1 VSADVSGAIDQVKY
15 RAFIS
20 YSQRDKKWGDWLHKA
35 LETYRVPR
43 RLVGKESREGK
54 VPRRVFPIFRDRE
67 ELAVSSDLGSNIEQA
82 LRESRYLIVICSPNS
97 AQSRWV
103 GEEIKTFKR
112 LGREDRILA
121 LIIDGEPNA
130 SDKSGF
136 SPEEECFPE
145 ALRYR
150 CSEDGGLSQ
159 TKTEPIAAD
168 ARKGKDGETNAKLK
182 LLAGLLGLNYDDL
195 KQREQRRTLQRRLI
209 IGIMALVVLALS
221 GSWAYQEIKRR
232 YEQTEISTNH
242 EALSANCASCHEKS
256 LGPPTL
262 AQLRLLVR
270 SPSHHGLSLAT
281 IDRKCESC
289 HQQHTFHEA
298 SVVQNRSC
306 SVCHQEHQGLAP
318 MKMVASSQC
327 ASCHNNS
334 VIMEAAAQKGM
345 QLPPEEF
352 HRHSHPPQQ
361 IIFDLPRP
369 DRGYTQTFPSFW
381 QGHPE
386 FQLDREQVR
395 DPDVLRFNHQRH
407 FATDVRLKNDKRLD
421 CNYCHK
427 PDCEGRFYQRVTF
440 AANCQECHSLRF
452 DPGLPNSDLTP
463 GNPDSELTL
472 PHSSGAVVHG
482 FLRTLP
488 TQYAEFALKNGAN
501 PENVQ
506 ASVKK
511 QLTQLREL
519 VGSEEDFERKIF
531 FSIDPYKPMHGA
543 DPGLR
548 DSFYGCAFCHEVK
561 PVANDAPMITRP
573 SLVDRWMP
581 QANFNHAK
589 HASMKCDDCH
599 HAMQSRNTSDAL
611 MPTKANCVT
620 CHSPAG
626 KIVAEC
632 ITCHTY
638 HAPPQT
644 SPDKL
649 PGLP

>member
-1 VSADVSGAIDQVKY
+1 MSAAVSGGIDQVKY

-43 RLVGKESREGK
+43 RLVGKESREGR
-54 VPRRVFPIFRDRE
+54 VPRRVFPVFRDRE
-67 ELAVSSDLGSNIEQA
+67 ELGVSSDLGSNLEQA

-97 AQSRWV
+97 AQSLWV
-103 GEEIKTFKR
+103 GEEIKTFKK
-112 LGREDRILA
+112 LGREHRILA
-121 LIIDGEPNA
+121 LIVDGEPNA

-136 SPEEECFPE
+136 SPEEECFPK

-150 CSEDGGLSQ
+150 WSEDGGLSE
-159 TKTEPIAAD
+159 TRTEPIAAD
-168 ARKGKDGETNAKLK
+168 ARKGKDGKENAKLK
-182 LLAGLLGLNYDDL
+182 LLAGLLDLNYDDL

-209 IGIMALVVLALS
+209 VGTTALVVLALS

-232 YEQTEISTNH
+232 YEQTKISTNH
-242 EALSANCASCHEKS
+242 AAFSANCASCHEKS
-256 LGPPTL
+256 LGAPTL

-270 SPSHHGLSLAT
+270 NPSHHGLSFAT

-334 VIMEAAAQKGM
+334 VIMEAAAQQGM
-345 QLPPEEF
+345 QLPREEF
-352 HRHSHPPQQ
+352 HRHSQPPQQ
-361 IIFDLPRP
+361 VTFDLPRP

-381 QGHPE
+381 QRHPE
-386 FQLDREQVR
+386 FQLNRQHVR

-407 FATDVRLKNDKRLD
+407 FATDIRLKNGKSLD
-421 CNYCHK
+421 CDSCHK
-427 PDCEGRFYQRVTF
+427 PDCEGRFYQRITF
-440 AANCQECHSLRF
+440 AANCQECHSLQF
-452 DPGLPNSDLTP
+452 DPRNLK
-463 GNPDSELTL
+463 LTL
-472 PHSSGAVVHG
+472 PHASAAMVHG
-482 FLRTLP
+482 FLSTLP
-488 TQYAEFALKNGAN
+488 TQYAEFALK
-501 PENVQ
+501 EKI
-506 ASVKK
+506 ASPDELPAFVTK

-519 VGSEEDFERKIF
+519 VGSGEDFERKIF
-531 FSIDPYKPMHGA
+531 FSTDPYKPMHDAG
-543 DPGLR
+543 PGLPA
-548 DSFYGCAFCHEVK
+548 SFYGCAFCHEVK
-561 PVANDAPMITRP
+561 PVATAANAAPRIAKP
-573 SLVDRWMP
+573 VLVDRWMP

-589 HASMKCDDCH
+589 HASVKCDDCH
-599 HAMQSRNTSDAL
+599 HAMQSRNTSDIL
-611 MPTKANCVT
+611 MPIKANCVT

-626 KIVAEC
+626 KVVAEC

-649 PGLP
+649 LPFPESRP